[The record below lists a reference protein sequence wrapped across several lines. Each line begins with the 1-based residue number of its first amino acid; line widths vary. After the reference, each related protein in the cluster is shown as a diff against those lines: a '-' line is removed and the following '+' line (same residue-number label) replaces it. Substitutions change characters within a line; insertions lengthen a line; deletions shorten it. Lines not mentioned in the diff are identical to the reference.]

1 MMLTISLPSDA
12 ESKLR
17 QRANAVGQELSQYV
31 EQLVARDIAVPATEP
46 IIRSGGAMAS
56 SLEDQYQQGY
66 TTTPEEIADVVALLP
81 HLAIESEEWT

>member
-1 MMLTISLPSDA
+1 MMCPFCLKENGLKA
-12 ESKLR
+12 
-17 QRANAVGQELSQYV
+17 
-31 EQLVARDIAVPATEP
+31 LVCNSCSRDIAVPATEP